1 MTLYAMT
8 HTDRIKAGVAVAPV
22 TDWHNY
28 DTIYT
33 ERYLGLPKDHE
44 EDYHRT
50 SPVNFAANLHGHLLE
65 IHGTS
70 DDNVHL
76 QNTIQMINA
85 FVTAGRRFD
94 LMLYPRKTHSIAGQT
109 ARTDLFTRIEEL
121 FKQELLE
128 TPRASK

>member
-1 MTLYAMT
+1 
-8 HTDRIKAGVAVAPV
+8 
-22 TDWHNY
+22 
-28 DTIYT
+28 
-33 ERYLGLPKDHE
+33 
-44 EDYHRT
+44 
-50 SPVNFAANLHGHLLE
+50 
-65 IHGTS
+65 
-70 DDNVHL
+70 
-76 QNTIQMINA
+76 MINA